1 MKQLKDMRVLIVGLG
16 LIGGSIARGLRRHGI
31 CSAIGAC
38 GRDEAPLRRAQSE
51 GVIDFWSTDLQEVAC
66 QADLV
71 IIAVPT
77 LSMRPILAQLRL
89 HARPDAIITD
99 AASVKG
105 SVVEDVRCIYGGD
118 HALFVPAHP
127 IAGSEKSGYDAS
139 SENLYCE
146 RKVILTPLQSTSP
159 EAVELVANL
168 WRQLG
173 ADVHFMHVESHDAV
187 LAATSHLPHLLA
199 YALVNTLTQQQ
210 LSDDIFR
217 YAAGGFAGFTRIA
230 SSDPSMWRDIFLANG
245 PATIAVLDAYTAE
258 LSRMREALL
267 NKEGEFMVQRFAS
280 AKAARDRFVS
290 RHFQEP
296 AVQQDLTATTPGNN
310 PNVPVLTI
318 DGPGGSGKG
327 TISTRIAAILGWHFL
342 DSGAL
347 YRLLGL
353 AAGNAGVS
361 TSDEAG
367 LLALASAMDIHFDLE
382 GGGIWLDGVEVS
394 GRLRDEV
401 AGAAAS
407 EVAVIPAVRAAL
419 LDRQHQFRQ
428 WPGLVADGRDMGT
441 VVFPDAQVK
450 VFLTASAE
458 ERAKRRYKQLIDKGI
473 DVNLSALFLDIQA
486 RDERDSTRSIS
497 PLKPAEDAVTVD
509 TTSLSIDQV
518 VEQVLLLVKERFGTE
533 QGKTGNL
540 VK

>member
-16 LIGGSIARGLRRHGI
+16 LIGGSIARGLREGGA
-31 CSAIGAC
+31 CKAIDAC
-38 GRDEAPLRRAQSE
+38 GRDESPLRTACAE
-51 GVIDFWSTDLQEVAC
+51 GVIDSWSSDLAAIAGH
-66 QADLV
+66 ADLI

-77 LSMRPILAQLRL
+77 LSVRRVLAVLHQ
-89 HARPDAIITD
+89 HARKNAIITD

-105 SVVEDVRCIYGGD
+105 SVVADVRAVYGGD

-127 IAGSEKSGYDAS
+127 IAGSEKSGYEAS
-139 SENLYCE
+139 LSGLYKG
-146 RKVILTPLQSTSP
+146 RKVILTPVEGTASI
-159 EAVELVANL
+159 AVECVTEL
-168 WRQLG
+168 WRHLG
-173 ADVHFMHVESHDAV
+173 AEVHTMSVGDHDAV

-199 YALVNTLTQQQ
+199 YSLVNTLTQQQ

-245 PATIAVLDAYTAE
+245 PATVAVLDAYLDE
-258 LSRMREALL
+258 LACMRKALL
-267 NKEGEFMVQRFAS
+267 EQDGEFMAARFAS
-280 AKAARDRFVS
+280 ARDARNEFVS
-290 RHFQEP
+290 RHFRESGESIARQVSGTGK
-296 AVQQDLTATTPGNN
+296 AVLA
-310 PNVPVLTI
+310 PVLTI

-327 TISTRIAAILGWHFL
+327 TISTRVAAILRWHFL

-353 AAGNAGVS
+353 AASKAGVA
-361 TSDEAG
+361 TSDESG
-367 LLALASAMDIHFDLE
+367 LLALADTMDIHFDLE
-382 GGGIWLDGVEVS
+382 GGGIWLDGQEVS
-394 GRLRDEV
+394 AQLRDEM

-407 EVAVIPAVRAAL
+407 EVAVIPAVRQAL
-419 LDRQHQFRQ
+419 LERQHQFRQ

-441 VVFPDAQVK
+441 VVFPDAQTK
-450 VFLTASAE
+450 IFLTASAE

-509 TTSLSIDQV
+509 TTSLSIEEV
-518 VEQVLLLVKERFGTE
+518 VERVLSLARERFGTE
-533 QGKTGNL
+533 QGKT
-540 VK
+540 